1 MSAIRLAL
9 LAGGL
14 VLVSPLSAADP
25 PAARFPAASDADA
38 WKLLPRATPPLPA
51 WARILIHSLPKTTGA
66 MLELDAVHR
75 AKNPLGPVLAAQ
87 LRWEAADA
95 IGCDYAKAYAAADW
109 ARSGVKGKPALDP
122 ALRDF
127 ARQVTT
133 SAAEV
138 TDEQFAE
145 LLQKYGA
152 EKMVAIVHTLAHAS
166 FQNRIFLALGVA
178 VEPGEPLPP
187 FDVKLDIDARAKIAT
202 PPRPPWDEI
211 RKKDVRARD
220 FEPEWK
226 EQSDTALARA
236 MAEQKKRAPRIQP
249 DPKRVAALP
258 PAARPQASKIVW
270 TAISMGYQPLLTKT
284 WFDTMGTFQSEAK
297 FDRIF
302 SNSYFWVITRS
313 NDCFY

>member
-1 MSAIRLAL
+1 MTAVRLAL

-14 VLVSPLSAADP
+14 ALVSPLFAADP
-25 PAARFPAASDADA
+25 PPARFPAASNADA
-38 WKLLPRATPPLPA
+38 WKQLPRATPPLPA

-75 AKNPLGPVLAAQ
+75 ARNPLGPVLAAQ
-87 LRWEAADA
+87 LRWEAANA

-109 ARSGVKGKPALDP
+109 ARSGAKGKPALDP

-127 ARQVTT
+127 ARQVATD
-133 SAAEV
+133 AAAV

-152 EKMVAIVHTLAHAS
+152 EKMVAVVHTLAHAN

-178 VEPGEPLPP
+178 VEPGGPLPP
-187 FDVKLDIDARAKIAT
+187 FDVKLDPDARAKLVT
-202 PPRPPWDEI
+202 PPRPAWDEI
-211 RKKDVRARD
+211 RAKTGLTPT
-220 FEPEWK
+220 FEPDWK
-226 EQSDTALARA
+226 EQSDTALAKA
-236 MAEQKKRAPRIQP
+236 MAEQKSRTPRIQP

-258 PAARPQASKIVW
+258 PEARPQASRIVW

-284 WFDTMGTFQSEAK
+284 WFDTMSTFQSEAK
-297 FDRIF
+297 FDRVF
-302 SNSYFWVITRS
+302 SNSYFWVITRA